1 MTVKNLRPPFTNTR
15 ILVHRCLLKVQI
27 LIKGSEV
34 GYHKFIS
41 GHLTLG
47 STMQDP
53 LRGGKDELF
62 DHLVSVIHAGDKD
75 ALEQDAMAPPRR
87 RLVPELLLKLARSIS
102 PF

>member
-1 MTVKNLRPPFTNTR
+1 MTVNNLRPPFTTR

-27 LIKGSEV
+27 LVKRSEV

-47 STMQDP
+47 STLQDP